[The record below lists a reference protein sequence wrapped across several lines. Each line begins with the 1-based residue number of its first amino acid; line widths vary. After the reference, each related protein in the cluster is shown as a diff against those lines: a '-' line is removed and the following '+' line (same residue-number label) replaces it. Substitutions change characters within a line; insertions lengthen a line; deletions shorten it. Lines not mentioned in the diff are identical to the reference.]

1 MARKIKI
8 TQAKNIKKVKASPRA
23 TSKEPQTMEEL
34 LSLYGTKASLSVG
47 DRVKGRIVSMEPGR
61 MLVDI
66 GGKSEGLLAEKAYKE
81 AEGYIKT
88 LKIGDEVDARVIVPE
103 TSDGYTILTLRE
115 AVESVYWGN
124 IEKLQESA
132 TPVKVEGK
140 GVNPSGVMVDV
151 LGMSGF
157 IPLSQLGKESLK
169 NSQALI
175 GKRFE
180 AIVIDFEKQSK
191 KVILSEK
198 EVSEKD
204 ELQKTRKALKEIKE
218 GDIYEGKVSTIYDF
232 GCFVRIEV
240 GKDKL
245 PLEGLVHISEIAWEK
260 VDNPGDLVS
269 EGDEVK
275 VKVIGIKNEKL
286 AFSIKQALKDP
297 WIEADK
303 KYEIDDKV
311 KGKVIRVSDF
321 GLFIQLEPGVEGLLH
336 ITKIPPGKNLSRGDE
351 VNVSIEE
358 VDAENRKI
366 ALGLVLTEKPVGYK

>member
-1 MARKIKI
+1 M
-8 TQAKNIKKVKASPRA
+8 
-23 TSKEPQTMEEL
+23 
-34 LSLYGTKASLSVG
+34 
-47 DRVKGRIVSMEPGR
+47 
-61 MLVDI
+61 
-66 GGKSEGLLAEKAYKE
+66 
-81 AEGYIKT
+81 
-88 LKIGDEVDARVIVPE
+88 
-103 TSDGYTILTLRE
+103 
-115 AVESVYWGN
+115 
-124 IEKLQESA
+124 
-132 TPVKVEGK
+132 
-140 GVNPSGVMVDV
+140 
-151 LGMSGF
+151 
-157 IPLSQLGKESLK
+157 
-169 NSQALI
+169 
-175 GKRFE
+175 
-180 AIVIDFEKQSK
+180 
-191 KVILSEK
+191 
-198 EVSEKD
+198 
-204 ELQKTRKALKEIKE
+204 
-218 GDIYEGKVSTIYDF
+218 
-232 GCFVRIEV
+232 
-240 GKDKL
+240 
-245 PLEGLVHISEIAWEK
+245 EGLVHISEIAWEK